1 MESENHIKSKSN
13 EKVVRRIVICLVVL
27 SVGVIGMLGLSS
39 LKKPPAQAKHEERAI
54 RVEALRVEVE
64 DVPVTIT
71 GYGEVKALDV
81 VSIAPEVPGKIVEIH
96 PRLEEGEIVHKDEL
110 LFEIDPR
117 DYVSARDSA
126 RASVRQ
132 WENGIAR
139 LKKLYTIDRDRLKT
153 IERNQELAYA
163 EYERV
168 RELFDKDS
176 VGTRSGVDGAER
188 AANNAADLARQ
199 LEEAV
204 LLYPIQIREA
214 ESSLAV
220 AHAALAT
227 AEANLE
233 RSEVHAPFD
242 GRVKFVSLEKGQYVT
257 PGQGVLTLANDAT
270 LEIEVPLDSRDARQW
285 LQFRRGGTNGE
296 TAWFNDLEPEECTIR
311 WTEDREDHVWHGQLH
326 RVVKFDQHTRT
337 LTVAIRIEA
346 QQALSEDPERLPLV
360 EGMFCSVEIPGSVMR
375 GVVRLPRWAVSLE
388 NTVYVSEDSHL
399 KTVPV
404 KVERVQG
411 EEAFVSDGLKPGDVA
426 VVTRLIDPLEN
437 SLLELTF
444 AEEEESGS

>member
-1 MESENHIKSKSN
+1 MESESLSKSN
-13 EKVVRRIVICLVVL
+13 GKVIRRIVICAVVL
-27 SVGVIGMLGLSS
+27 SVGIIGMLGLAS
-39 LKKPPAQAKHEERAI
+39 LKKPPTQASHEER
-54 RVEALRVEVE
+54 ALRVEVLHVDVE
-64 DVPVTIT
+64 DVPVMIS

-96 PRLEEGEIVHKDEL
+96 PRLEVGEILHKDEL
-110 LFEIDPR
+110 LFKIDPR
-117 DYVSARDSA
+117 DYAAARDSA
-126 RASVRQ
+126 RATVRQ

-163 EYERV
+163 EYGRV
-168 RELFDKDS
+168 QELFDKDS

-220 AHAALAT
+220 AQAARAT
-227 AEANLE
+227 AETNLE
-233 RSEVHAPFD
+233 RCEVKAPFN
-242 GRVKFVSLEKGQYVT
+242 GRVKLVSLEKGQYVV

-270 LEIEVPLDSRDARQW
+270 LEIEVPLDSRDARLW
-285 LQFRRGGTNGE
+285 LRFRKGGSNGQ
-296 TAWFNDLEPEECTIR
+296 TGWFNDLEPAQCTIR
-311 WTEDREDHVWHGQLH
+311 WTEGREGHVWHAQLH
-326 RVVKFDQHTRT
+326 RVVKFDQQTRS

-346 QQALSEDPERLPLV
+346 QQALSEDPEALPLV
-360 EGMFCSVEIPGSVMR
+360 EGMFCAVEIPGRAMQ
-375 GVVRLPRWAVSLE
+375 GVIRLPRWAVSFE
-388 NTVYVSEDSHL
+388 NTVYVSSDSHL

-404 KVERVQG
+404 EVERVQG
-411 EEAFVSDGLKPGDVA
+411 EEAFVSRGLAPGDVV

-444 AEEEESGS
+444 AEEEEPGA

>member
-1 MESENHIKSKSN
+1 MESENHSKAN
-13 EKVVRRIVICLVVL
+13 QKVVRRIVICLMVL

-39 LKKPPAQAKHEERAI
+39 LKKPPAEVQREER
-54 RVEALRVEVE
+54 ALRVEAHRVKIE
-64 DVPVTIT
+64 DVPVLIT

-96 PRLEEGEIVHKDEL
+96 PRLEVGEILHKDEL

-126 RASVRQ
+126 LATVRQ
-132 WENGIAR
+132 WESGIAR
-139 LKKLYTIDRDRLKT
+139 LKKLYVIDRDRLKT
-153 IERNQELAYA
+153 IERNRDLAYA

-176 VGTRSGVDGAER
+176 VGTRSGVDAAER

-214 ESSLAV
+214 ESSLA
-220 AHAALAT
+220 AAQAALVT
-227 AEANLE
+227 TETNLE
-233 RSEVHAPFD
+233 RSEVRAPFD
-242 GRVKFVSLEKGQYVT
+242 GRVKFVSLEKGQYVS
-257 PGQGVLTLANDAT
+257 PGQGVLTLANDAV

-285 LQFRRGGTNGE
+285 LRFRKGGKNGA
-296 TAWFNDLEPEECTIR
+296 TAWFNDLEPVECTIR

-326 RVVKFDQHTRT
+326 RVVKFDQQTRT
-337 LTVAIRIEA
+337 LTVAIRVEA
-346 QQALSEDPERLPLV
+346 QQALSEDPDRLPLV
-360 EGMFCSVEIPGSVMR
+360 EGMFCSVEIPGRIMQ
-375 GVVRLPRWAVSLE
+375 GVIRLPRWAVSFE
-388 NTVYVSEDSHL
+388 NTVYVSENDRL
-399 KTVPV
+399 KTVSV
-404 KVERVQG
+404 QVARVQG
-411 EEAFVSDGLKPGDVA
+411 EEAFVSEGLGTGDVA

-444 AEEEESGS
+444 AGEEESGS

>member
-1 MESENHIKSKSN
+1 MESENPATSN
-13 EKVVRRIVICLVVL
+13 GRVIRRVVICVVVL
-27 SVGVIGMLGLSS
+27 SVGIVGMLGLAS
-39 LKKPPAQAKHEERAI
+39 LKKPPTEAKHEERAL
-54 RVEALRVEVE
+54 RVEALRAEQQ
-64 DVPVTIT
+64 DVPVVIT
-71 GYGEVKALDV
+71 GHGEVKALDV
-81 VSIAPEVPGKIVEIH
+81 VSIAPEVAGKIVEIH
-96 PRLEEGEIVHKDEL
+96 PRLEVGEILHKDEL
-110 LFEIDPR
+110 LFRIDPR
-117 DYVSARDSA
+117 DYVAAKSSAQA
-126 RASVRQ
+126 TVRQ

-153 IERNQELAYA
+153 IERNQELAYD

-176 VGTRSGVDGAER
+176 VGTRSGVDAAER

-220 AHAALAT
+220 AQAALVT
-227 AEANLE
+227 AETNLE
-233 RSEVHAPFD
+233 RSEVRAPFD
-242 GRVKFVSLEKGQYVT
+242 GRVKHVSLEKGQYVT
-257 PGQGVLTLANDAT
+257 LGQAVLTLANDAT

-285 LQFRRGGTNGE
+285 LRFRKGGTNGE
-296 TAWFNDLEPEECTIR
+296 TAWFNDLEPVACTIR

-326 RVVKFDQHTRT
+326 RVVKFDQQTRT

-346 QQALSEDPERLPLV
+346 RQALSEDPEELPLV
-360 EGMFCSVEIPGSVMR
+360 EGMFCSVEIPGQIMHRVIP
-375 GVVRLPRWAVSLE
+375 LPRWAVSFE
-388 NTVYVSEDSHL
+388 NTVYASVEGRL

-404 KVERVQG
+404 RVERVQG
-411 EEAFVSDGLKPGDVA
+411 EKAFISSGLKAGDVV

-437 SLLELTF
+437 SLLEITF
-444 AEEEESGS
+444 ADEEESGT

>member
-1 MESENHIKSKSN
+1 MESENLSKSN
-13 EKVVRRIVICLVVL
+13 DKIIRRIVVCVVVL
-27 SVGVIGMLGLSS
+27 SVGIVGMMGLAS
-39 LKKPPAQAKHEERAI
+39 LKKPPAQAKNEEIAL
-54 RVEALRVEVE
+54 RVEALNVDAE
-64 DVPVTIT
+64 DVPVTIS
-71 GYGEVKALDV
+71 GYGEVKSLDV

-96 PRLEEGEIVHKDEL
+96 PRLEEGEVLHKDEL
-110 LFEIDPR
+110 LFKIDPR
-117 DYVSARDSA
+117 DYVAARDSA

-139 LKKLYTIDRDRLKT
+139 LKKLSTLDRDRLKT

-168 RELFDKDS
+168 QELFDKDS

-188 AANNAADLARQ
+188 AANTAADLARQ

-214 ESSLAV
+214 ESSLAA

-233 RSEVHAPFD
+233 RSEVRAPFD

-285 LQFRRGGTNGE
+285 LQFRKGGTNGA
-296 TAWFNDLEPEECTIR
+296 TGWFNDLEPVECTIR
-311 WTEDREDHVWHGQLH
+311 WTEGREGHVWHAQLH
-326 RVVKFDQHTRT
+326 RVVKFDQQTRT

-360 EGMFCSVEIPGSVMR
+360 EGMFCAVEIPGRIME
-375 GVVRLPRWAVSLE
+375 GVIRLPRWAVSFE
-388 NTVYVSEDSHL
+388 NTVYVSVDSRL

-404 KVERVQG
+404 EVEREQG
-411 EEAFVSDGLKPGDVA
+411 EEAFVSGGLHTGDVA

-437 SLLELTF
+437 TLLELTF
-444 AEEEESGS
+444 ADEEESGS

>member
-1 MESENHIKSKSN
+1 MESESLSKSN
-13 EKVVRRIVICLVVL
+13 GKVIRRIVICLMVL
-27 SVGVIGMLGLSS
+27 SVGIAGMLGLAS
-39 LKKPPAQAKHEERAI
+39 LKKPPTQAKHEGRAL
-54 RVEALRVEVE
+54 RVEALNIDVE
-64 DVPVTIT
+64 DVPVMIT

-96 PRLEEGEIVHKDEL
+96 PRLEVGEILHKDEL
-110 LFEIDPR
+110 LFKIDSR
-117 DYVSARDSA
+117 DYVAARDSA

-168 RELFDKDS
+168 QELFAKDS

-199 LEEAV
+199 LEQAV

-214 ESSLAV
+214 ESSLAA

-233 RSEVHAPFD
+233 RSEVRSPFA
-242 GRVKFVSLEKGQYVT
+242 GRVKLVSLERGQYVV

-285 LQFRRGGTNGE
+285 LRFRKGGSNGE
-296 TAWFNDLEPEECTIR
+296 TGWFNDLEPARCTIR
-311 WTEDREDHVWHGQLH
+311 WTEGREGHVWHAQLH
-326 RVVKFDQHTRT
+326 RVVKFDQQTRT

-346 QQALSEDPERLPLV
+346 QQALSEDPEALPLV
-360 EGMFCSVEIPGSVMR
+360 EGMFCAVEIPGRAMQ
-375 GVVRLPRWAVSLE
+375 GVIRLPRWAVSFE
-388 NTVYVSEDSHL
+388 NTVYVSSDSRL
-399 KTVPV
+399 KTVS
-404 KVERVQG
+404 VEVARVQG
-411 EEAFVSDGLKPGDVA
+411 DEAFVSRGLAPGDVV

-444 AEEEESGS
+444 LEEEESGA

>member
-1 MESENHIKSKSN
+1 MEAENLSRSN
-13 EKVVRRIVICLVVL
+13 GKILRRIVICTGVL
-27 SVGVIGMLGLSS
+27 SVGIVGMLGLAS
-39 LKKPPAQAKHEERAI
+39 LKKPPAQTEREERAL
-54 RVEALRVEVE
+54 RVEALHVDVE
-64 DVPVTIT
+64 DVQVMIS

-96 PRLEEGEIVHKDEL
+96 ARLEEGEVIHGGEL
-110 LFEIDPR
+110 LFKIDPR

-139 LKKLYTIDRDRLKT
+139 LKKLYAIDRDRLKN

-168 RELFDKDS
+168 QELFDKDS
-176 VGTRSGVDGAER
+176 VGTRSGVDASER

-214 ESSLAV
+214 ESSLA
-220 AHAALAT
+220 AAYAALAT

-233 RSEVHAPFD
+233 RSEVRAPFS
-242 GRVKFVSLEKGQYVT
+242 GRVKLVSLEKGQYVV

-285 LQFRRGGTNGE
+285 LRFRKGDRNGE
-296 TAWFNDLEPEECTIR
+296 TGWFNDLEPVECTIR
-311 WTEDREDHVWHGQLH
+311 WTEDREEHVWHGQLH
-326 RVVKFDQHTRT
+326 RVVKFDQQTRT

-346 QQALSEDPERLPLV
+346 QQALSEDPEALPLV
-360 EGMFCSVEIPGSVMR
+360 EGMFCSVEIPGRIMDDVIS
-375 GVVRLPRWAVSLE
+375 LPRWAVSFE
-388 NTVYVSEDSHL
+388 NTVYVSVDGRL

-404 KVERVQG
+404 QVERVQG
-411 EEAFVSDGLKPGDVA
+411 EEAFISSGLNTGDVA
-426 VVTRLIDPLEN
+426 IVTRLIDPLEN
-437 SLLELTF
+437 SLLEITF
-444 AEEEESGS
+444 PEEEKSGS

>member
-1 MESENHIKSKSN
+1 MESESSSESN
-13 EKVVRRIVICLVVL
+13 GKVIRRIVICVVVL
-27 SVGVIGMLGLSS
+27 SVGIIGMLGLAS
-39 LKKPPAQAKHEERAI
+39 LKKPPTQAKHEELAL
-54 RVEALRVEVE
+54 RVEALHVYVE
-64 DVPVTIT
+64 DVPVMIT

-96 PRLEEGEIVHKDEL
+96 PRLEVGEILHQDEL
-110 LFEIDPR
+110 LFKIDPR
-117 DYVSARDSA
+117 DYVAARDSA
-126 RASVRQ
+126 RATVRQ

-168 RELFDKDS
+168 QELFDKDS

-188 AANNAADLARQ
+188 AANNAADLASQ

-204 LLYPIQIREA
+204 LLYPIRVREA
-214 ESSLAV
+214 ESSLAA

-233 RSEVHAPFD
+233 RSEVLAPFD
-242 GRVKFVSLEKGQYVT
+242 GRVKLVSLEKGQYVT

-285 LQFRRGGTNGE
+285 LRFRKDGQNGE
-296 TAWFNDLEPEECTIR
+296 TAWFKDLEPVQCTIR
-311 WTEDREDHVWHGQLH
+311 WTEDREEHVWHGPLH
-326 RVVKFDQHTRT
+326 RVVKFDQQTRT
-337 LTVAIRIEA
+337 LTVAIRIQA
-346 QQALSEDPERLPLV
+346 QQALSEDPEGLPLV
-360 EGMFCSVEIPGSVMR
+360 EGMFCSVEIPGRIMHDVIP
-375 GVVRLPRWAVSLE
+375 LPRWAVSFE
-388 NTVYVSEDSHL
+388 NTVYVSVDSRL
-399 KTVPV
+399 KTVLV
-404 KVERVQG
+404 EVERVQG
-411 EEAFVSDGLKPGDVA
+411 EEAFVSSGLNAGDVV

-437 SLLELTF
+437 SLLELSF
-444 AEEEESGS
+444 AEDEEPGA